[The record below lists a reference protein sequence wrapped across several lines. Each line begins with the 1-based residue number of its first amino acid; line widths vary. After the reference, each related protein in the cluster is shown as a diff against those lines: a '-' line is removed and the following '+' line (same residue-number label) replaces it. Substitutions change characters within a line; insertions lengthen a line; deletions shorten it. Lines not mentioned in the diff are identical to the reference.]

1 MKYIGLAF
9 FEARKR
15 TLVSFVVTTFV
26 TVYHIV
32 MSMAV
37 LYTLKFLQ
45 FTRIKM
51 IFCQFSNIP
60 TSMISMF
67 SI

>member
-1 MKYIGLAF
+1 MKYNGFEF
-9 FEARKR
+9 FEARTR
-15 TLVSFVVTTFV
+15 TLVSFVVTSFV
-26 TVYHIV
+26 TVYHIA
-32 MSMAV
+32 MSVAV
-37 LYTLKFLQ
+37 LNTLKFLQ

-60 TSMISMF
+60 TSMVSMF